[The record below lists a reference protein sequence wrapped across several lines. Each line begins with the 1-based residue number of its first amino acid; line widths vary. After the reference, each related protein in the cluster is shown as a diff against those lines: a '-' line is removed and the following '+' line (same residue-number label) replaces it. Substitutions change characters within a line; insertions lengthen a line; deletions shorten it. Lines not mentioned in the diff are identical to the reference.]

1 MSFAIQS
8 EYAFL
13 NIAVRHAGSLGE
25 NQIRRQ
31 KRKKEGLDGALCAK
45 QAA

>member
-13 NIAVRHAGSLGE
+13 NFAVRRAGNKGKGG
-25 NQIRRQ
+25 IRRQ
-31 KRKKEGLDGALCAK
+31 KRKKEG
-45 QAA
+45 